1 MKAAQNIYQKSSM
14 TMSLPI
20 ESTHIQIYC
29 YALAIA
35 EVIQQRVCYFSKMP
49 YVFLLAAITPVHCL
63 AERPQT
69 HILSQTYALH
79 IDAFSAFSLYLNVNI
94 QDKEADAK
102 QPTNAMPR
110 NTKFYLIITIYVSI
124 IAICISFHFKSLS
137 IHN

>member
-94 QDKEADAK
+94 HPGQRSGCKVANQCHAK
-102 QPTNAMPR
+102 KYKVLPNYYNIR
-110 NTKFYLIITIYVSI
+110 FYNCNLYI
-124 IAICISFHFKSLS
+124 ISFQ
-137 IHN
+137 IIVNT